1 MPAGARYNGFTHAT
15 NTASTTAP
23 MFDIVG
29 PTSGGRCRVYE
40 FNSGSDATPADVAA
54 EFSFRRITADFGT
67 PSAVTPTK
75 LDPAD
80 GTARTLFSA
89 PGGTAPTITASS
101 DVYQWTQN
109 GRANFRWVA
118 APDSEIVIPLGTN
131 QTTTCAGLALMAVVT
146 STAQDY
152 SWSVLWVE

>member
-23 MFDIVG
+23 MFTMTGAATV
-29 PTSGGRCRVYE
+29 RAKMYE

-54 EFSFRRITADFGT
+54 KFSWRRHTANFGT
-67 PSAVTPTK
+67 PSAVTPNA

-80 GTARTLFSA
+80 PASLILFSA

-101 DVYQWTQN
+101 DLYQWAQN

-118 APDSEIVIPLGTN
+118 APDSEIVMPASTN
-131 QTTTCAGLALMAVVT
+131 GLALMAVVT
-146 STAQDY
+146 STAQNY
-152 SWSVLWVE
+152 AWSVLWSE